1 MLDVI
6 LALLAI
12 VILCAAAVA
21 CGLYLAKALRPKRP
35 QVLDS
40 YHHRILGEIRQDQ
53 VCD

>member
-1 MLDVI
+1 MFDAI
-6 LALLAI
+6 LALLALL
-12 VILCAAAVA
+12 ILCAAAVA
-21 CGLYLAKALRPKRP
+21 GGVYLAKALRPKRP